1 MAPCWGSV
9 NTRRS
14 MTPSCLRRP
23 RGADAPPDPSAA
35 DAHLRVVVRRTPG
48 ARPAAR
54 SRVGAMTDTTLAD
67 SPARLSRADWLAS
80 LPRNT
85 ACSALVLHDAEYR
98 LLLVRHLRGQLAVR
112 RRGQGRPGRP
122 VDHRRPRGPRGNRLR
137 TGGPAPAAGVRLGDL
152 RGQRSRPS
160 STSSAPP
167 SWNRSGWTAS
177 ASRRSTTT
185 GSCSRSRNGPGT
197 SARTAPGGSARS
209 ATRCAPAVPSA
220 CATATR

>member
-1 MAPCWGSV
+1 
-9 NTRRS
+9 
-14 MTPSCLRRP
+14 
-23 RGADAPPDPSAA
+23 
-35 DAHLRVVVRRTPG
+35 
-48 ARPAAR
+48 
-54 SRVGAMTDTTLAD
+54 MTDITLAD

-98 LLLVRHLRGQLAVR
+98 LLLVHATYEDSWQFVGGVRDAQDDPWTTAVR
-112 RRGQGRPGRP
+112 EAREEIGYELVGP
-122 VDHRRPRGPRGNRLR
+122 PRL
-137 TGGPAPAAGVRLGDL
+137 LGYDWVTFEDS
-152 RGQRSRPS
+152 GKPS

-167 SWNRSGWTAS
+167 SWSRSGWTAS

-185 GSCSRSRNGPGT
+185 GSCSRSRSGPGT